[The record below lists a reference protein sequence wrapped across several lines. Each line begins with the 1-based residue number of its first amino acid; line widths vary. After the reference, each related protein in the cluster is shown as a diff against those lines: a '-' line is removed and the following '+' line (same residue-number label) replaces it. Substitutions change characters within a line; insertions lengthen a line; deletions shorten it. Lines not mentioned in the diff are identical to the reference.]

1 MWRIQL
7 LSWIKPSYQGAA
19 EVTFNIKQKRSQQDA
34 VDSWPPIIITWH
46 HHERRWIIYLDCIYD
61 LIHFT
66 FSAAV
71 VVTLLLTISSIL
83 ALVDDGV
90 PGTPG
95 RDYPVY
101 DRVPPTLFSCYGKVE
116 AGFYADPQTDCQGS
130 RRKKNVPLKY
140 NDFKGI
146 FSLFQ
151 PLWKILR
158 GWSGK
163 NWFIGQTPPPKI
175 FISTGSCR
183 CSTCAVLV
191 STLEHWRRWARLG
204 GAISKTVSIITGQL
218 PLSQRNIVSAGILR
232 VWLVVQRGL
241 QQGEENVEDQQC
253 SCSTEGVLHQP

>member
-46 HHERRWIIYLDCIYD
+46 HHERRWIIYLDCIYE

-151 PLWKILR
+151 PLLENFKGLVRQKLIHRTNTTPKNIHFDGFLQVFHVCSA
-158 GWSGK
+158 GVNSG
-163 NWFIGQTPPPKI
+163 
-175 FISTGSCR
+175 
-183 CSTCAVLV
+183 
-191 STLEHWRRWARLG
+191 TLE
-204 GAISKTVSIITGQL
+204 KVS
-218 PLSQRNIVSAGILR
+218 
-232 VWLVVQRGL
+232 
-241 QQGEENVEDQQC
+241 
-253 SCSTEGVLHQP
+253 